1 MKGKMKLLLPLLLF
15 VCAISA
21 SAQDVIVKKDG
32 STIVC
37 RVVEVSSS
45 EIIYKKW
52 TDLNGSNYVMN
63 RADVSGINYESGK
76 KENFST
82 TTNLY
87 APNNQNDGIQQ
98 FNDKALLAID
108 QDIRKLPNKI
118 KTYRLIGLIGGGAM
132 IVTGVIIMTNGDFNS
147 YIRPAVDTAIAG
159 AVVTGC
165 GVALGTTFCLIA
177 NHYKKQA
184 NRLQISSIYQHE
196 IKFKN
201 GTTFTPSIDMFKD
214 QKLNSQGL
222 GVGLCYNF

>member
-45 EIIYKKW
+45 EIIYKRW

-63 RADVSGINYESGK
+63 RADASGINYESGK
-76 KENFST
+76 KESFST

-87 APNNQNDGIQQ
+87 APNNQNDGTQQ

-108 QDIRKLPNKI
+108 ASTYGIPQQA
-118 KTYRLIGLIGGGAM
+118 KTLRLVGLIGGIA
-132 IVTGVIIMTNGDFNS
+132 IIG
-147 YIRPAVDTAIAG
+147 G
-159 AVVTGC
+159 
-165 GVALGTTFCLIA
+165 GVAWMCVDDDYFISGLAVAGGGALFATGFLLAAQHKIKKSRNFITNIPLYQKDLKFA
-177 NHYKKQA
+177 NGSSLTAEVDMLKDNMFNHQTIGMG
-184 NRLQISSIYQHE
+184 IS
-196 IKFKN
+196 
-201 GTTFTPSIDMFKD
+201 
-214 QKLNSQGL
+214 
-222 GVGLCYNF
+222 YNF

>member
-1 MKGKMKLLLPLLLF
+1 MKLLLPLLLF

-45 EIIYKKW
+45 EIIYKRW

-63 RADVSGINYESGK
+63 RADASGINYESGK
-76 KENFST
+76 KENFAEM
-82 TTNLY
+82 TNLY

-98 FNDKALLAID
+98 FNDKVLLAID
-108 QDIRKLPNKI
+108 DNTEKRSI
-118 KTYRLIGLIGGGAM
+118 KVRTLRLIGLVGGGVM
-132 IVTGVIIMTNGDFNS
+132 VCTGVVIQTCVFQLSS
-147 YIRPAVDTAIAG
+147 YGLDDLVFGG
-159 AVVTGC
+159 AVLGC

-196 IKFKN
+196 IKLKN
-201 GTTFTPSIDMFKD
+201 GTTFTPSIDVFKD